1 MTRRSSSLSRK
12 KSRTVENKEVSDI
25 FILACASMD
34 PGEKRKILDYIVEHM
49 DVPEMRRNDLGW
61 LSRNLA
67 IRNSEHPGFELAES
81 LIRSLR
87 RS

>member
-1 MTRRSSSLSRK
+1 MEDKNTF
-12 KSRTVENKEVSDI
+12 DM

-34 PGEKRKILDYIVEHM
+34 PGDKRRILDVLIENM
-49 DVPEMRRNDLGW
+49 DVPEMRRNDLNW

-67 IRNSEHPGFELAES
+67 IRNSDNPGFELAET
-81 LIRSLR
+81 LIKSLR

>member
-1 MTRRSSSLSRK
+1 
-12 KSRTVENKEVSDI
+12 
-25 FILACASMD
+25 MD
-34 PGEKRKILDYIVEHM
+34 PGEKRKILDYIIEHM

-67 IRNSEHPGFELAES
+67 IKNSEHPGFELAES